1 MAIFDNRE
9 GSRLSS
15 ILNIMKTLFICGVLA
30 GGSICFSKDTT
41 EMVLEPIE
49 SMIHKIKMISKNPIE
64 AMQNN
69 ERQEYLNAMLQHEQK
84 NKKCCIIKKKKEA
97 PLETVILEKTIS
109 KIGALLALGF
119 GEAGSEIIAKNM
131 TTNLSKRCLT
141 HFRW

>member
-1 MAIFDNRE
+1 
-9 GSRLSS
+9 
-15 ILNIMKTLFICGVLA
+15 LNIIKTLFICGVLA

-49 SMIHKIKMISKNPIE
+49 SMIHKIKLITKNPIE

-69 ERQEYLNAMLQHEQK
+69 EKQQYLNAILQEEQ
-84 NKKCCIIKKKKEA
+84 NKRKWCNLSKQKEA

-119 GEAGSEIIAKNM
+119 GEVGSEIIAKNM
-131 TTNLSKRCLT
+131 TTNLSNIL
-141 HFRW
+141 

>member
-1 MAIFDNRE
+1 VFDNR
-9 GSRLSS
+9 SSSQLSS
-15 ILNIMKTLFICGVLA
+15 ILNIVKTLFICGVLA

-49 SMIHKIKMISKNPIE
+49 SMIHKIKQISKNPIE

-69 ERQEYLNAMLQHEQK
+69 ERQEYLNAILQEEQK
-84 NKKCCIIKKKKEA
+84 RNRCCTGSAKKEA

-131 TTNLSKRCLT
+131 TSNLSKL
-141 HFRW
+141 F